1 MKIGTNLEF
10 EIDSNILNNAVQ
22 KAIASTYKS
31 SDMAEKLQSYGKQKI
46 SAAVTKMREDGSLVH
61 SIAKQ
66 IAKEIDPTSVL
77 LLLDV
82 EDIKKQIID
91 RVTNHLIKTIKL

>member
-1 MKIGTNLEF
+1 MKIKTNLEF
-10 EIDSNILNNAVQ
+10 EIDSNILNNAIQ
-22 KAIASTYKS
+22 KAVASTYKS
-31 SDMAEKLQSYGKQKI
+31 SGIAEKLQSYGKQKVSTI
-46 SAAVTKMREDGSLVH
+46 VDKMREDGSLVH

-66 IAKEIDPTSVL
+66 IAKEIDPTSVI

-82 EDIKKQIID
+82 EDVKKQIID

>member
-22 KAIASTYKS
+22 KAVASTYKS
-31 SDMAEKLQSYGKQKI
+31 TGMSEKLQSYGKQKI
-46 SAAVTKMREDGSLVH
+46 SAAVNKMREDGSLVY

-66 IAKEIDPTSVL
+66 IAKEIDPTSIL

>member
-10 EIDSNILNNAVQ
+10 EIDSNILNNSVQ
-22 KAIASTYKS
+22 KAVASTYKS
-31 SDMAEKLQSYGKQKI
+31 TGVSEKLQSYGKQKI
-46 SAAVTKMREDGSLVH
+46 SAAVNKMREDGSLVY

-66 IAKEIDPTSVL
+66 IAKEIDPTSIL

>member
-1 MKIGTNLEF
+1 MKIKTNLEF

-22 KAIASTYKS
+22 KAVASTYKS
-31 SDMAEKLQSYGKQKI
+31 NGIAEKLQNYGKQKV
-46 SAAVTKMREDGSLVH
+46 SATIDKMREDGSLVH

-66 IAKEIDPTSVL
+66 IAKEIDPTSIL

-82 EDIKKQIID
+82 EDVKKQIID